1 MKIWYKLQDKKIK
14 SWVKTKDGYYVIE
27 DIKGGRNKRSII
39 KQVLKNSDLI
49 ISHQTNNIPYDP
61 PIYYVYIESNAL
73 RVRMEEFKDRLD
85 KLWESLMDILE

>member
-1 MKIWYKLQDKKIK
+1 MKVWYKLQDKKIK

-49 ISHQTNNIPYDP
+49 ISHLTNNIPYDP
-61 PIYYVYIESNAL
+61 PIYYVYIDSNGL

-85 KLWESLMDILE
+85 KLWENLMDILE

>member
-1 MKIWYKLQDKKIK
+1 M
-14 SWVKTKDGYYVIE
+14 KTKDGYYVIE
-27 DIKGGRNKRSII
+27 DIWVFKGGRNKRSII

-49 ISHQTNNIPYDP
+49 ISHLTNHIPYDP